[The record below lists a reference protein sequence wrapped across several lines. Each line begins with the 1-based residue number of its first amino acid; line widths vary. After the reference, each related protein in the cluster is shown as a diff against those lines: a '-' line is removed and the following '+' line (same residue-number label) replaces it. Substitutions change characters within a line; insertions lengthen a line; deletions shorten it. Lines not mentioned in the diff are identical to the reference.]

1 MFAEFTKSYGITH
14 QTSSLRYPQGNG
26 EAEHTVKTVKS
37 ILNKSED
44 PYLGLLACRTTAIQN
59 GYSPS
64 QLLMG
69 RTLRSTIPQLQT
81 HFVPQLP
88 NPAQLREKEQ
98 KAKQQQKNF
107 DYCHKSRNLKPLKE
121 GETVWMSD
129 RKESGTV
136 TRKVA
141 PRSYLV
147 QTFEGEYRR
156 NRKCLIP
163 LSATMPTLNNRLPD
177 EEP

>member
-1 MFAEFTKSYGITH
+1 
-14 QTSSLRYPQGNG
+14 
-26 EAEHTVKTVKS
+26 
-37 ILNKSED
+37 
-44 PYLGLLACRTTAIQN
+44 
-59 GYSPS
+59 
-64 QLLMG
+64 MG

-88 NPAQLREKEQ
+88 NQTELTEKEQ
-98 KAKQQQKNF
+98 KAKQHQKKNF
-107 DYCHKSRNLKPLKE
+107 DRRHKSRNLKPLKE

-136 TRKVA
+136 IRKVA

-147 QTFEGEYRR
+147 QTTEGEYRR

-163 LSATMPTLNNRLPD
+163 LSVTAPTVNIGLPD
-177 EEP
+177 EEPRPVADTSKDTSMSGTTRSGRQSKPPDRLIEQM